1 MPPCRLRRKNCEN
14 LTTKWC
20 ILKYIWI
27 NNNNNNHHE
36 LDQPVITRITS
47 PPFRKLH
54 FLSAF
59 VFFIFHPLFERGVS
73 WPHLRLCAD
82 AHGPS
87 YITRLL
93 VTRVYVTT
101 CLAAAKL
108 GRLVLSQFVRCE
120 HSRWNTRV
128 WKWSSVHVTC
138 CEQSIDILLPF
149 VGSAQKQHW

>member
-1 MPPCRLRRKNCEN
+1 MSLTSQSSLVSLHPHSENCSFCRFSFFYFSSIIREGGQ
-14 LTTKWC
+14 LT
-20 ILKYIWI
+20 
-27 NNNNNNHHE
+27 
-36 LDQPVITRITS
+36 
-47 PPFRKLH
+47 
-54 FLSAF
+54 
-59 VFFIFHPLFERGVS
+59 PL
-73 WPHLRLCAD
+73 PLCAD

-87 YITRLL
+87 YMTRLL